1 MDREAWRPEI
11 HGVAE
16 SRTRLSDSTELMDLA
31 LQVPMQYCSLQHLTL
46 LLLPVT
52 SKLGVVFALA
62 PSLHSSVLFLHCS
75 PGEAYWAPTDL
86 VSLSSVSYSSWHT
99 GLLSLSVQFTSITQL
114 CPTLCDAM
122 NRSMPGLPVHQ
133 QLPEFTQT
141 HVHPVSDAIQPS
153 HPRSSPSPPAPNPS
167 QHKSFPMS
175 QLFA

>member
-1 MDREAWRPEI
+1 MRWLDGITDSMDMSLCELWEVVMDREAWRPEI

-86 VSLSSVSYSSWHT
+86 VSLSSVSYLFAFSCCSCSSQGKRIEVFCHS
-99 GLLSLSVQFTSITQL
+99 LLQWTTFCQ
-114 CPTLCDAM
+114 
-122 NRSMPGLPVHQ
+122 N
-133 QLPEFTQT
+133 
-141 HVHPVSDAIQPS
+141 
-153 HPRSSPSPPAPNPS
+153 SPP
-167 QHKSFPMS
+167 
-175 QLFA
+175 